1 MSESKRPKIS
11 RWVYE
16 LLQEVG
22 RPITRKAIV
31 IELKHRGR
39 EVSHEQLGT
48 ALSNMRH
55 RKQLVVTGN
64 KLKKFSVSELPVA
77 PWDRAKKAVDKKES
91 PVQFNLKQVE
101 MKDVVVERHVE
112 PVVDFRVKSNG
123 KERPFTKKQIAK
135 FKEIGRDL
143 EGDVKAKVS
152 GQESLMLV
160 YMRVKIASMVL
171 CTGAVAGL
179 AAVLAI
185 RLYS

>member
-77 PWDRAKKAVDKKES
+77 PWDRTK
-91 PVQFNLKQVE
+91 
-101 MKDVVVERHVE
+101 KDVVVEQHVE
-112 PVVDFRVKSNG
+112 PVVNFRVKSNG
-123 KERPFTKKQIAK
+123 
-135 FKEIGRDL
+135 KEIGRDL
-143 EGDVKAKVS
+143 EGDVKAKAS

-179 AAVLAI
+179 AAVLAM

>member
-16 LLQEVG
+16 VLQQVG

-77 PWDRAKKAVDKKES
+77 PWDRAKKAV
-91 PVQFNLKQVE
+91 
-101 MKDVVVERHVE
+101 VVERHVE
-112 PVVDFRVKSNG
+112 PVVNFRVKSNG
-123 KERPFTKKQIAK
+123 
-135 FKEIGRDL
+135 KEIGRDL
-143 EGDVKAKVS
+143 EGDVKAKAS

-160 YMRVKIASMVL
+160 YMRVKIAAMVL
-171 CTGAVAGL
+171 CTGAVAL
-179 AAVLAI
+179 LSAVLAA
-185 RLYS
+185 RLL

>member
-16 LLQEVG
+16 VLQQVG

-77 PWDRAKKAVDKKES
+77 PWDRAKK
-91 PVQFNLKQVE
+91 
-101 MKDVVVERHVE
+101 DVVVERHVE
-112 PVVDFRVKSNG
+112 PVVNFRVKSNG
-123 KERPFTKKQIAK
+123 
-135 FKEIGRDL
+135 KEIGRDL
-143 EGDVKAKVS
+143 EGDVKAKAS

-160 YMRVKIASMVL
+160 YMRVKIAAMVL
-171 CTGAVAGL
+171 CTGAVAL
-179 AAVLAI
+179 LSAVLAA
-185 RLYS
+185 RLL

>member
-77 PWDRAKKAVDKKES
+77 PWDRAKKAV
-91 PVQFNLKQVE
+91 
-101 MKDVVVERHVE
+101 VVERHVE
-112 PVVDFRVKSNG
+112 PVVNFRVKSNG
-123 KERPFTKKQIAK
+123 
-135 FKEIGRDL
+135 KEIGRDL
-143 EGDVKAKVS
+143 EGDVKAKAS

-160 YMRVKIASMVL
+160 YMRVKIAAMVL
-171 CTGAVAGL
+171 CTGAVAL
-179 AAVLAI
+179 LSAVLAA
-185 RLYS
+185 RLL

>member
-39 EVSHEQLGT
+39 EVSHDQLGT

-77 PWDRAKKAVDKKES
+77 PWNRAK
-91 PVQFNLKQVE
+91 
-101 MKDVVVERHVE
+101 KDVVVERHVE
-112 PVVDFRVKSNG
+112 PVVNFRVKSNG
-123 KERPFTKKQIAK
+123 
-135 FKEIGRDL
+135 KEIGRDL
-143 EGDVKAKVS
+143 EGDVKAKAS

>member
-77 PWDRAKKAVDKKES
+77 PWDRTK
-91 PVQFNLKQVE
+91 
-101 MKDVVVERHVE
+101 KDVVVEQHVE
-112 PVVDFRVKSNG
+112 PVVNFR
-123 KERPFTKKQIAK
+123 
-135 FKEIGRDL
+135 
-143 EGDVKAKVS
+143 EGDVKAKAS

-160 YMRVKIASMVL
+160 YMRVKIAAMVL

-179 AAVLAI
+179 AAVLAM

>member
-77 PWDRAKKAVDKKES
+77 PWDRAKKAVDNKES

-101 MKDVVVERHVE
+101 MKDVVVEQHVE
-112 PVVDFRVKSNG
+112 PVVNFRVKSNG
-123 KERPFTKKQIAK
+123 
-135 FKEIGRDL
+135 KEIGRDL
-143 EGDVKAKVS
+143 EGDVKAKAS

>member
-39 EVSHEQLGT
+39 EVSHDQLGT

-77 PWDRAKKAVDKKES
+77 PWDRAKK
-91 PVQFNLKQVE
+91 
-101 MKDVVVERHVE
+101 DVVVERHVE
-112 PVVDFRVKSNG
+112 PVVNFRVKSNG
-123 KERPFTKKQIAK
+123 
-135 FKEIGRDL
+135 KEIGRDL
-143 EGDVKAKVS
+143 EGDVKAKAS

>member
-1 MSESKRPKIS
+1 MNESKRPKIS

-16 LLQEVG
+16 VLQQVG

-77 PWDRAKKAVDKKES
+77 PWDRTK
-91 PVQFNLKQVE
+91 
-101 MKDVVVERHVE
+101 KDVVVEQHVE
-112 PVVDFRVKSNG
+112 PVVNFRVKSNG
-123 KERPFTKKQIAK
+123 
-135 FKEIGRDL
+135 KEIGRDL
-143 EGDVKAKVS
+143 EGDVKAKAS

>member
-16 LLQEVG
+16 VLQQVG

-77 PWDRAKKAVDKKES
+77 PWDRAKKAV
-91 PVQFNLKQVE
+91 
-101 MKDVVVERHVE
+101 VVERHVE
-112 PVVDFRVKSNG
+112 PVVNFR
-123 KERPFTKKQIAK
+123 
-135 FKEIGRDL
+135 
-143 EGDVKAKVS
+143 EGDVKAKAS

-179 AAVLAI
+179 AALLAI

>member
-39 EVSHEQLGT
+39 EVSHDQLGT

-77 PWDRAKKAVDKKES
+77 SWNRAK
-91 PVQFNLKQVE
+91 
-101 MKDVVVERHVE
+101 KDVVVERHVE
-112 PVVDFRVKSNG
+112 PVVNFRVKSNG
-123 KERPFTKKQIAK
+123 
-135 FKEIGRDL
+135 KEIGRDL
-143 EGDVKAKVS
+143 EGDVKAKAS

>member
-39 EVSHEQLGT
+39 EVSHDQLGT

-77 PWDRAKKAVDKKES
+77 PWDRAKK
-91 PVQFNLKQVE
+91 
-101 MKDVVVERHVE
+101 DVVVERHVE
-112 PVVDFRVKSNG
+112 PVVNFRVKSNG
-123 KERPFTKKQIAK
+123 
-135 FKEIGRDL
+135 KEIGRDL
-143 EGDVKAKVS
+143 EGDVKAKAS

-160 YMRVKIASMVL
+160 YMRVKIAAMVL
-171 CTGAVAGL
+171 CTGAVAL
-179 AAVLAI
+179 LSAVLAA
-185 RLYS
+185 RLL

>member
-39 EVSHEQLGT
+39 EVSHDQLGT

-77 PWDRAKKAVDKKES
+77 PWDRAKK
-91 PVQFNLKQVE
+91 
-101 MKDVVVERHVE
+101 DVVVERHVE
-112 PVVDFRVKSNG
+112 PVVNFRVKSNG
-123 KERPFTKKQIAK
+123 
-135 FKEIGRDL
+135 KEIGRDL
-143 EGDVKAKVS
+143 EGDVKAKAS

-160 YMRVKIASMVL
+160 YMRVKIAAMVL

-179 AAVLAI
+179 AAVLAM

>member
-77 PWDRAKKAVDKKES
+77 PWDRAKK
-91 PVQFNLKQVE
+91 
-101 MKDVVVERHVE
+101 DVVVERHVE
-112 PVVDFRVKSNG
+112 PVVNFRVKSNG
-123 KERPFTKKQIAK
+123 
-135 FKEIGRDL
+135 KEIGRDL
-143 EGDVKAKVS
+143 EGDVKAKAS

-160 YMRVKIASMVL
+160 YMRVKIAAMVL

-179 AAVLAI
+179 AAVLAT
-185 RLYS
+185 RLL

>member
-16 LLQEVG
+16 VLQQVG

-39 EVSHEQLGT
+39 EVSHDQLGT

-77 PWDRAKKAVDKKES
+77 PWDRTK
-91 PVQFNLKQVE
+91 
-101 MKDVVVERHVE
+101 KDVVVEQHVE
-112 PVVDFRVKSNG
+112 PVVNFRVKSNG
-123 KERPFTKKQIAK
+123 
-135 FKEIGRDL
+135 KEIGRDL
-143 EGDVKAKVS
+143 EGDVKAKAS

>member
-16 LLQEVG
+16 VLQQVG

-77 PWDRAKKAVDKKES
+77 PWDRAKK
-91 PVQFNLKQVE
+91 
-101 MKDVVVERHVE
+101 DVVVERHVE
-112 PVVDFRVKSNG
+112 PVVNFRVKSNG
-123 KERPFTKKQIAK
+123 
-135 FKEIGRDL
+135 KEIGRDL
-143 EGDVKAKVS
+143 EGDVKAKAS

>member
-1 MSESKRPKIS
+1 MTEAKRPKIS
-11 RWVYE
+11 KWVYE
-16 LLQEVG
+16 VMRDAG

-31 IELKHRGR
+31 LELKHRGR
-39 EVSHEQLGT
+39 EVSRDQLGT
-48 ALSNMRH
+48 VLSNMRG

-77 PWDRAKKAVDKKES
+77 PWDRAKKDVDKTYVDKKDK

-101 MKDVVVERHVE
+101 MKDVVVEPVKPVE
-112 PVVDFRVKSNG
+112 VVRAVPAPKEVKM
-123 KERPFTKKQIAK
+123 
-135 FKEIGRDL
+135 
-143 EGDVKAKVS
+143 S

-160 YMRVKIASMVL
+160 YMRVKIAAMVL

-179 AAVLAI
+179 AAVLAM

>member
-39 EVSHEQLGT
+39 EVSHDQLGT

-77 PWDRAKKAVDKKES
+77 PWDRAKK
-91 PVQFNLKQVE
+91 
-101 MKDVVVERHVE
+101 DVVVERHVE
-112 PVVDFRVKSNG
+112 PVVNFRVKSNG
-123 KERPFTKKQIAK
+123 
-135 FKEIGRDL
+135 KEIGRDL
-143 EGDVKAKVS
+143 EGDVKAKAS

-171 CTGAVAGL
+171 CTGAVAL
-179 AAVLAI
+179 LSAVLAI